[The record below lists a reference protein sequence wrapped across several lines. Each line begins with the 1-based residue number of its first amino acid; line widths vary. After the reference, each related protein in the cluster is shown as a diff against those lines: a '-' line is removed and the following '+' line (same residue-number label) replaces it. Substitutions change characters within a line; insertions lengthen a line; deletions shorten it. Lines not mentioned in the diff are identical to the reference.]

1 MYYYIWNKTQMPS
14 QILAPPRMPLPLLGP
29 FSVHSLSTMA
39 WAPDHR
45 LAEATGFVLDLH
57 VGDPAAQNIPPLA
70 LCTAGSSS
78 FGQEP
83 EGAVGH
89 RSKVWAQR
97 WPALASLCCCS
108 FQQGDGDVNNNT
120 TRQAAVG
127 LQRISTEKRLQ
138 TVPSTQK
145 ICNNNTYQ

>member
-1 MYYYIWNKTQMPS
+1 MYYCIWNKTQMPS
-14 QILAPPRMPLPLLGP
+14 QILAPPGSHFPSRAPSL
-29 FSVHSLSTMA
+29 STLSTMA

-57 VGDPAAQNIPPLA
+57 VGDPTAQNIHPLA
-70 LCTAGSSS
+70 LCRAGSSS

-108 FQQGDGDVNNNT
+108 FQQGDSDVNNNT

-127 LQRISTEKRLQ
+127 LQWTSTQKRLR

>member
-1 MYYYIWNKTQMPS
+1 MYYCIRNKTQMPS
-14 QILAPPRMPLPLLGP
+14 QILALPGSHFPSRAPSL
-29 FSVHSLSTMA
+29 STLSTMA

-57 VGDPAAQNIPPLA
+57 VGDPTAQNIHPLA
-70 LCTAGSSS
+70 LGTAGSSS

-89 RSKVWAQR
+89 RSKVWAQL
-97 WPALASLCCCS
+97 WPALASLCGCAS
-108 FQQGDGDVNNNT
+108 QQGDGDVNNT

-127 LQRISTEKRLQ
+127 LQWISTEKRLQ
-138 TVPSTQK
+138 TVPSTQT
-145 ICNNNTYQ
+145 IH